1 MSTNLL
7 KSFELHLP
15 TLLAVVLLFVIVP
28 SSGVIAGDKS
38 IKKQKPKNA
47 VDKTIDSTKADV
59 DTEKQITEKDKKMVF
74 ALWKKLKTAI
84 VKQDKKSYVNLF
96 FYEDDGKNYSLADW
110 WPTTKQE
117 YIIGFDSFFSS
128 MYRNK
133 LKSNKETEE
142 EFIFKNGKEK
152 KAELWLQLSYDL
164 RKYSFKKYGDGKWYV
179 FQIQKIED

>member
-1 MSTNLL
+1 
-7 KSFELHLP
+7 
-15 TLLAVVLLFVIVP
+15 VP
-28 SSGVIAGDKS
+28 SSGAIAGDKS
-38 IKKQKPKNA
+38 NKKS
-47 VDKTIDSTKADV
+47 KTKTTEVSKTEENDEPDEITDS
-59 DTEKQITEKDKKMVF
+59 DKKKVF

-84 VKQDKKSYVNLF
+84 VKQDKKTYGNLF
-96 FYEDDGKNYSLADW
+96 YYEANGNNYSMADW

-152 KAELWLQLSYDL
+152 IAELWLQLFYDL
-164 RKYSFKKYGDGKWYV
+164 RTYSFKKYGDGKWYV
-179 FQIQKIED
+179 YRIQKVED